1 LKISLSGNA
10 THRELTR
17 NRRVGHAF
25 TMTIQSVE
33 AAAHGMHRSDS
44 PWDIVMFVVIGGALL
59 ALLPAKQ
66 ELADGAAMS
75 EPGLAER

>member
-1 LKISLSGNA
+1 
-10 THRELTR
+10 
-17 NRRVGHAF
+17 
-25 TMTIQSVE
+25 MTIQSVE